1 MIPISRAASPSPST
15 ERGRGFGARAYTSR
29 SAGRSYTSPGAG
41 HIRAAASPR
50 SFGGGGSASPGGAS
64 PLVVHNAELVKRL
77 QQLTPVLVGL
87 AQDLASARRV
97 SAALKRENRRL
108 RSRVATL
115 EGRLATTTQP
125 QPGGRTPLAVQMVA
139 GGLASDA
146 SPPST
151 SPDDRQ
157 PLGARRKLSVAIP
170 RAITVR
176 AAPLA
181 AIDRSNEPVNYSGS
195 LTAPDS
201 SLGVESQPVSAGPS
215 ASRR

>member
-1 MIPISRAASPSPST
+1 
-15 ERGRGFGARAYTSR
+15 
-29 SAGRSYTSPGAG
+29 
-41 HIRAAASPR
+41 
-50 SFGGGGSASPGGAS
+50 
-64 PLVVHNAELVKRL
+64 VHNAELVKRL

-125 QPGGRTPLAVQMVA
+125 QPDGRTPLAVQMVA

-157 PLGARRKLSVAIP
+157 PLGARRKLSIAVAIP
-170 RAITVR
+170 RAVTVR
-176 AAPLA
+176 AARGDRPLE
-181 AIDRSNEPVNYSGS
+181 RTVNYSGS
-195 LTAPDS
+195 PTAPDS
-201 SLGVESQPVSAGPS
+201 SLGVESLPVSAGPS